1 MNKSLAQNNK
11 RPPAKAAATDKSLA
25 KMNKS
30 SERHKAISPSPP
42 SYAGCPGETG
52 ASSLRDM
59 VRAGPY
65 INWGLPASAARAQ
78 GGAFSVSAAR
88 VACQLCGCGRCDQ
101 CHWLLLDNPFIFWTW
116 LKYKNPNV
124 AGSKTVEV
132 EEDWGNDKWRCS
144 LSTIS

>member
-11 RPPAKAAATDKSLA
+11 RPLAKAMLAGRMLMAATDKSLA

-78 GGAFSVSAAR
+78 GAR
-88 VACQLCGCGRCDQ
+88 VFRICRASSLPTLR
-101 CHWLLLDNPFIFWTW
+101 LR
-116 LKYKNPNV
+116 
-124 AGSKTVEV
+124 EV
-132 EEDWGNDKWRCS
+132 
-144 LSTIS
+144 